1 MGLCKCP
8 KRKVTNLFCFEHK
21 VNVCEN
27 CLVTDHVRCIIKS
40 YLQWLQDSDF
50 ETACCICQDTLEAGD
65 VVRLLCYDVLHVSC
79 AEKFLLAYPANTA
92 PDGFFCPACHGPF
105 FPPDMVASPVA
116 DQLRATLEGMKDLQK
131 RLNGLSVTPHDNSGS
146 KSSPPTHRRPEP
158 EGKEERSDTVVEPV
172 LNDNVVDP
180 VSPEVS
186 ALPLEKDVPSSN
198 TASVEDDP
206 ESDSMSSASDFIATH
221 SGSLPRD
228 TDEAPLSALSPARLS
243 NASEDVEE
251 ENTPLILANKLDSA
265 VAEKSAFIPL
275 EHVANE
281 ALAASSSFSLPTVYG
296 QSMSSSSFSLN
307 KSNQDVVV
315 DVVEDAA
322 PSISNSSTVHSLS
335 IAMNDSHSVED
346 RSNDRVQMDAGAP
359 WTLGSSS
366 LASSITP
373 SKASMAHSTQT
384 TSAYQAN
391 VRSTLQRHASVPD
404 ATPGFSTPPPAP
416 KLPFADPHLQY
427 GPSPRTTSSSTMA
440 PRVAQSYGSSLPRSD
455 DHDDHKYRRK
465 PIMEVIRTWLKIF
478 SPPRGRRSST
488 SLWRRFVIILLIA
501 VLSLIGL
508 VLLFHHMGRSGRDD
522 DDPLLD
528 LKANP
533 FVKVDD
539 S

>member
-116 DQLRATLEGMKDLQK
+116 DQLRRTLEGMKDLQK

-146 KSSPPTHRRPEP
+146 KCSPPTHRRPEP

-322 PSISNSSTVHSLS
+322 PSISKSSTVHSVS

-346 RSNDRVQMDAGAP
+346 RTNDRVQIDAGAP

-404 ATPGFSTPPPAP
+404 ATPEYSTP
-416 KLPFADPHLQY
+416 KLPFADPHLQH
-427 GPSPRTTSSSTMA
+427 GPSPRTTSSSMMA